1 MPKTLLWI
9 SLNVGGLELC
19 EPAATLLLQQQ
30 GAQQLPRAF
39 TCWALMQ
46 GGQNI
51 PCAQLATSSC
61 IRRALRKWV
70 DTAEDGK
77 HALLHAR
84 CEARA
89 GRLAAA
95 LKALDKA
102 TTAAMEVK
110 WRITCVRMG

>member
-1 MPKTLLWI
+1 MPYASI
-9 SLNVGGLELC
+9 
-19 EPAATLLLQQQ
+19 
-30 GAQQLPRAF
+30 
-39 TCWALMQ
+39 M
-46 GGQNI
+46 
-51 PCAQLATSSC
+51 TSSC
-61 IRRALRKWV
+61 VRRALRKWV

-102 TTAAMEVK
+102 TTAAMEV
-110 WRITCVRMG
+110 IEQST

>member
-1 MPKTLLWI
+1 M
-9 SLNVGGLELC
+9 VFMLC
-19 EPAATLLLQQQ
+19 
-30 GAQQLPRAF
+30 
-39 TCWALMQ
+39 M
-46 GGQNI
+46 
-51 PCAQLATSSC
+51 SSDVHFWHMH
-61 IRRALRKWV
+61 RALRKWV

-102 TTAAMEVK
+102 ATAAMEVPPLHLPPL
-110 WRITCVRMG
+110 TCKLELDPGSSRPAQA